1 MRFTK
6 PFRLLA
12 LSRRQLALGALSLLA
27 LVPTIG
33 APAHAQEATPEFRI
47 VVHASNAARSVERSF
62 LADALLKKVTRWEH
76 GETIR
81 PADLLP
87 ATAARRAFS
96 ERVLKR
102 SVGAV
107 RSYWQQKI
115 FSGRDVPPPE
125 LASDDEVLVFVAKN
139 PGAVG
144 YVSGAAKLK
153 GVKEL
158 QIK

>member
-1 MRFTK
+1 MRIAK
-6 PFRLLA
+6 PLRLPS
-12 LSRRQLALGALSLLA
+12 LSRRRLVLGALSLLA
-27 LVPTIG
+27 LMPGLG
-33 APAHAQEATPEFRI
+33 ASAHAQEAAPEFRI
-47 VVHASNAARSVERSF
+47 VVHPSNAVPSVQRSF

-76 GETIR
+76 GEQIK

-87 ATAARRAFS
+87 ATAARRSFS

-125 LASDDEVLVFVAKN
+125 LASDDEVLVFVAKH

-158 QIK
+158 SIK